1 MKNKNVS
8 LTQGNIFKAL
18 VKMAL
23 PIMGTSFLQ
32 MAYNLTD
39 MIWIGRVGSD
49 AVAAVGTAGF
59 YMWLSFSL
67 IILSKTGA
75 EVLVAQGV
83 GSERYKDA
91 RNAARSALQLNIL
104 LAGLYGIMIL
114 IFKEPL
120 IDFFKIPD
128 PAVNQMA
135 VSYLSIIGYG
145 TIFMFS
151 PPVFSA
157 IFNGSGDSK
166 TPFRI
171 NTVGLV
177 ANMILDPLLIF
188 GFGPIPSLGVNGAA
202 IATVA
207 SQAIVT
213 IVFLIELQTNKT
225 PFGHVNFLR
234 RPNMAHIKRIIKIG
248 FPTACNSGLFT
259 FFAMVIAR
267 IIGQWG
273 PLPIAVQK
281 VGSQVES
288 ISWMTASGF
297 AVAISAFFGQNFGA
311 GNWERLWKGYFTSM
325 KIALALGIF
334 NTLLLVLGA
343 GPIFSIFIPEA
354 EAIKLGID
362 YLQILGLSQ
371 LFMCIEI
378 TTAGAF
384 NGLGK
389 TLPPSIVSI
398 VFNALRI
405 PMAIYLSQSHLLG
418 LNGVWWSITISSVFK
433 GIILVIWY
441 YFHIRKYPE
450 IQTYRASL

>member
-1 MKNKNVS
+1 MKQNNNS
-8 LTQGNIFKAL
+8 LIQGNILKAL

-67 IILSKTGA
+67 IIISKTGA
-75 EVLVAQGV
+75 EVLVAQGI
-83 GSERYKDA
+83 GRERFKDA
-91 RNAARSALQLNIL
+91 RNAARSALQLNFLMAFI
-104 LAGLYGIMIL
+104 YGILIL
-114 IFKEPL
+114 AFKDPL
-120 IDFFKIPD
+120 IRFFNIPD
-128 PAVNQMA
+128 PAVNNMA
-135 VSYLSIIGYG
+135 ISYLSIIGYG

-171 NTVGLV
+171 NTVGLI

-188 GFGPIPSLGVNGAA
+188 GFGPIPAMGVNGAA
-202 IATVA
+202 IATIA

-234 RPNMAHIKRIIKIG
+234 KPNTKHVKRIIKIG
-248 FPTACNSGLFT
+248 LPTALNSAMFT
-259 FFAMVIAR
+259 FFSMVIAR
-267 IIGQWG
+267 IIAQWG

-281 VGSQVES
+281 VGSQIES

-297 AVAISAFFGQNFGA
+297 SVAISAFFGQNFGA
-311 GNWERLWKGYFTSM
+311 GNWDRLWKGYFTSF
-325 KIALALGIF
+325 KIALVLGIF
-334 NTLLLVLGA
+334 
-343 GPIFSIFIPEA
+343 
-354 EAIKLGID
+354 
-362 YLQILGLSQ
+362 LS
-371 LFMCIEI
+371 LI
-378 TTAGAF
+378 
-384 NGLGK
+384 
-389 TLPPSIVSI
+389 
-398 VFNALRI
+398 
-405 PMAIYLSQSHLLG
+405 
-418 LNGVWWSITISSVFK
+418 
-433 GIILVIWY
+433 
-441 YFHIRKYPE
+441 HI
-450 IQTYRASL
+450 